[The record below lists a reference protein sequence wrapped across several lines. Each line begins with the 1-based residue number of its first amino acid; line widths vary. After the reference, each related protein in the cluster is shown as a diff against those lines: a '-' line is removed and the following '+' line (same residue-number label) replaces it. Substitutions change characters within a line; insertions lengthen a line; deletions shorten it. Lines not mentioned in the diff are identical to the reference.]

1 MDGIDD
7 EEFRLVLVHEV
18 VGHALAK
25 LADEYGY
32 DDKGAATDNAV
43 NELQAYHR
51 FDWMLNVDVTD
62 DVSKVLWNKYIGDDR
77 FASEGIG
84 VYEGGYT
91 FVKGIYRPTQESMMR
106 HNDSPFNAPSRKA
119 IYDRVLLLGEDK
131 EISTLDE
138 FAAFD
143 EQHRPTRWNYAATR
157 APWQQRY
164 LASPIIK
171 WTK

>member
-1 MDGIDD
+1 MTTILVTGHAGFIGSNLVRRLFRELGSGTIVGIDNLNCYYD
-7 EEFRLVLVHEV
+7 PSLKEYRLREI
-18 VGHALAK
+18 
-25 LADEYGY
+25 EQ
-32 DDKGAATDNAV
+32 AV
-43 NELQAYHR
+43 P
-51 FDWMLNVDVTD
+51 
-62 DVSKVLWNKYIGDDR
+62 
-77 FASEGIG
+77 EGIR
-84 VYEGGYT
+84 YT

-143 EQHRPTRWNYAATR
+143 EQHRPTRWNYAITR